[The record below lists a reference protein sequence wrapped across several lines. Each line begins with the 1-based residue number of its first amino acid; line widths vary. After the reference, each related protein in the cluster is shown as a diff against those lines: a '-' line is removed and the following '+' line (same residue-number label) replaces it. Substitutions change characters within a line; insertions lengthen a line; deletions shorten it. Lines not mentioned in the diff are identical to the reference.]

1 MTIHEFKPSAI
12 DLCVEDASKKVF
24 ARIRLG
30 EAKKSTAN
38 ADLTYSPLA
47 PAVDV
52 APTNDCR
59 RARAAAPPARRPSH
73 ACESTGVPAITTPF
87 ALRHRLERPTNREDV
102 FTFDLLDVGRE

>member
-24 ARIRLG
+24 ARIRLD
-30 EAKKSTAN
+30 EAEKSTTD

-59 RARAAAPPARRPSH
+59 RMRAAGVPPRRPS
-73 ACESTGVPAITTPF
+73 PASS
-87 ALRHRLERPTNREDV
+87 
-102 FTFDLLDVGRE
+102 DLASR

>member
-59 RARAAAPPARRPSH
+59 RMRAAGSHLGGPHQRQAIWLADEAATTVPPRR
-73 ACESTGVPAITTPF
+73 
-87 ALRHRLERPTNREDV
+87 
-102 FTFDLLDVGRE
+102 

>member
-59 RARAAAPPARRPSH
+59 RMRAAGVPPRRPS
-73 ACESTGVPAITTPF
+73 PASS
-87 ALRHRLERPTNREDV
+87 
-102 FTFDLLDVGRE
+102 DLASR